1 MSLQTKDAFIEW
13 LDEMEDQRG
22 WTDYRLSMETGL
34 SSSVFSKARQ
44 GILPK
49 WEALMRIAEAF
60 HISPITAFRKAGLL
74 PPDGGDR
81 VQFADWQSLLDQLPE
96 DEREDLRLIAEAK
109 LQKVKKQKGLKKL
122 NPQKAG

>member
-1 MSLQTKDAFIEW
+1 MSLQTKDSFIEW
-13 LDEMEDQRG
+13 LDEMEKQRG

-34 SSSVFSKARQ
+34 SSSVFSKTRQ

-49 WEALMRIAEAF
+49 WDALVRIAEAF
-60 HISPITAFRKAGLL
+60 HISPITAFRKGGLL
-74 PPDGGDR
+74 PPDGGDT

-122 NPQKAG
+122 NPQKAR